1 MRGNLTA
8 VAVSAAVLL
17 GSCVAETTWAQEP
30 ARPAANVSDKPERF
44 LGLDIFAGGAQ
55 YERRETPATPDTG
68 DGSEAAGWGKF
79 GWDTGATFSFA
90 KRWLGITGTFGH
102 HTIEDVPTYQ
112 FAVGPR
118 VTSPWYVDEVAVRF
132 FAHAL
137 VGVATTSGATPS
149 QSSTEWVLGG
159 GFDVLLLR
167 IQLDYVR
174 LRLDGAR
181 EGNTRVFVG
190 GVVPLCLRAC
200 RDSDG
205 FNLSGR
211 PASK

>member
-1 MRGNLTA
+1 MRGHLMA

-17 GSCVAETTWAQEP
+17 GSCAAE
-30 ARPAANVSDKPERF
+30 
-44 LGLDIFAGGAQ
+44 
-55 YERRETPATPDTG
+55 
-68 DGSEAAGWGKF
+68 
-79 GWDTGATFSFA
+79 
-90 KRWLGITGTFGH
+90 
-102 HTIEDVPTYQ
+102 
-112 FAVGPR
+112 
-118 VTSPWYVDEVAVRF
+118 
-132 FAHAL
+132 
-137 VGVATTSGATPS
+137 TPS